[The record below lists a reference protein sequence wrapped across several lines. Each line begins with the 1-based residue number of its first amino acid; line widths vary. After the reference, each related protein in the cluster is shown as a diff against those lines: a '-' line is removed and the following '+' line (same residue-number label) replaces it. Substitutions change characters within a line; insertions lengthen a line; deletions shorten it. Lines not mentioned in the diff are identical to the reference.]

1 MVHQELKR
9 ICKGADTAVLFI
21 HGIIGTPKHFEFLY
35 PLIPADFSVHSLLLE
50 GHGKGVEDF
59 SKASMAKWEAQV
71 QRAVAELA
79 KDHRRILIAAHSM
92 GTLFAIDE
100 AIREPKV
107 KGLFLLAAPLLI
119 RPKSQ
124 ALIQPLKLYFNK
136 IKPNDSRGLAAKA
149 AYGIGEEKNPFKYLG
164 WIPRYLE
171 LFKKIRQTRKKL
183 PLLPASATILQSRED
198 ELVSIKALSMLRQ
211 IPRAKFKTLELSAH
225 YYYHEEDRSF
235 IEQEFSA
242 FIEEKP

>member
-1 MVHQELKR
+1 MIHQEYKR

-21 HGIIGTPKHFEFLY
+21 HGIVGTPKHFDFLY
-35 PLIPADFSVHSLLLE
+35 PLIPENFSICSLLLE
-50 GHGKGVEDF
+50 GHGKRVEDF
-59 SKASMAKWEAQV
+59 SKASMAKWEEQV

-119 RPKSQ
+119 RPKLQ
-124 ALIQPLKLYFNK
+124 ALIQPMKLYFDK
-136 IKPNDSRGLAAKA
+136 VMPNDKRGLAAKA
-149 AYGIGEEKNPFKYLG
+149 AYGIGPEKNPFKYLG

-171 LFKKIRQTRKKL
+171 LFRKIRQTKKKL
-183 PLLPASATILQSRED
+183 PLLPAPATILQSRED
-198 ELVSIKALSMLRQ
+198 ELVSIKALPLLQ
-211 IPRAKFKTLELSAH
+211 KIKGANIKILERSAH
-225 YYYHEEDRSF
+225 HYYHEEDRF
-235 IEQEFSA
+235 LIEQAFSA
-242 FIEEKP
+242 FLEEKA